1 MRRFFYSYQSDD
13 VAVYPMLSSLKV
25 GDDVDLPM
33 DICHHWCQVL
43 RAKVGD
49 VGVLFD
55 GLGGE
60 YQVCLSHI
68 DKKSAQVT
76 LQGFDKV
83 DREANIHAKLALV
96 MSRGDRMDYAIQK
109 ATELGVVAIQLLS
122 SHHGEVH
129 LKSQQVDKKL
139 AHWQQIAISACEQ
152 CGLNRPPLLL
162 VPMPIAD
169 YLSSSADVSNDKHD
183 TNDKHNKNDKH
194 SIKVSNSVARLID
207 EPYYQRLLMPSMPT
221 SMLITPTDTDN
232 DGMNFLKSE
241 HIKLMLSVPNVDNA
255 GVDIR
260 AKGLLT
266 VLNHT
271 KNHVKN
277 HAKPTIELLIGG
289 EGGLSLA
296 EQKQALATGW
306 QAWQIGERVLRTETA
321 PVVALASLQALHQSQ
336 CLNDEWHA

>member
-109 ATELGVVAIQLLS
+109 ATELGVVVIQLLS

-139 AHWQQIAISACEQ
+139 AHWQQIGISACEQ

-162 VPMPIAD
+162 APMPIAD
-169 YLSSSADVSNDKHD
+169 YLSSSADVS
-183 TNDKHNKNDKH
+183 NDKH

-266 VLNHT
+266 VLNHIKNHT
-271 KNHVKN
+271 KNHT
-277 HAKPTIELLIGG
+277 KPTIELLIGG

-336 CLNDEWHA
+336 CLSDEWHA

>member
-162 VPMPIAD
+162 APMPIAD
-169 YLSSSADVSNDKHD
+169 YLSSSADVS
-183 TNDKHNKNDKH
+183 NDKH

-207 EPYYQRLLMPSMPT
+207 EPYYQRLLMPSMPII
-221 SMLITPTDTDN
+221 SS
-232 DGMNFLKSE
+232 KSE

-266 VLNHT
+266 VLNHTKNHT

-336 CLNDEWHA
+336 CLSDEWHA

>member
-162 VPMPIAD
+162 APMPIAD
-169 YLSSSADVSNDKHD
+169 YLSSSADVS
-183 TNDKHNKNDKH
+183 NDKH

-241 HIKLMLSVPNVDNA
+241 HIKLMLSVPHVDNA

-336 CLNDEWHA
+336 CLSDEWHA

>member
-162 VPMPIAD
+162 APMPIAD
-169 YLSSSADVSNDKHD
+169 YLSSSADVS
-183 TNDKHNKNDKH
+183 NDKH

-266 VLNHT
+266 VLNHIKNHT

-336 CLNDEWHA
+336 CLSDEWHA

>member
-1 MRRFFYSYQSDD
+1 MRRFFYSYQSDG

-162 VPMPIAD
+162 APMPIAD
-169 YLSSSADVSNDKHD
+169 YLSLSADVSNDKHD
-183 TNDKHNKNDKH
+183 TNDKNNKNDKH
-194 SIKVSNSVARLID
+194 GIKVSNSVARLID
-207 EPYYQRLLMPSMPT
+207 EPYYQRLLMPSMPII
-221 SMLITPTDTDN
+221 SSKP
-232 DGMNFLKSE
+232 E

-266 VLNHT
+266 VLNHIKSHT
-271 KNHVKN
+271 KSHIKN

>member
-96 MSRGDRMDYAIQK
+96 MSRGDRMDDAIQK
-109 ATELGVVAIQLLS
+109 ATELGVGAIQLLS

-162 VPMPIAD
+162 APMPIAD
-169 YLSSSADVSNDKHD
+169 YLSSSADVS
-183 TNDKHNKNDKH
+183 NDKH

-207 EPYYQRLLMPSMPT
+207 EPYYQRLLMPSMPII
-221 SMLITPTDTDN
+221 SS
-232 DGMNFLKSE
+232 KSE

-266 VLNHT
+266 VLKHTKNHT

>member
-162 VPMPIAD
+162 APMPIAD

-207 EPYYQRLLMPSMPT
+207 ESYYQRLLMPSMPII
-221 SMLITPTDTDN
+221 SS
-232 DGMNFLKSE
+232 KSE

-266 VLNHT
+266 VLNHIKNHT

>member
-76 LQGFDKV
+76 LQGFDKI

-162 VPMPIAD
+162 APMPIAD
-169 YLSSSADVSNDKHD
+169 YLSLSADVSNDKHD
-183 TNDKHNKNDKH
+183 KNDKH

-207 EPYYQRLLMPSMPT
+207 ESYYQRLLMPSMPII
-221 SMLITPTDTDN
+221 SS
-232 DGMNFLKSE
+232 KSE

-266 VLNHT
+266 VLNHI
-271 KNHVKN
+271 KNHTKN

-336 CLNDEWHA
+336 CLSDEWHA

>member
-162 VPMPIAD
+162 APMPIAD
-169 YLSSSADVSNDKHD
+169 YLSSSADVS
-183 TNDKHNKNDKH
+183 NDKH

-241 HIKLMLSVPNVDNA
+241 HIKLMLSVPHVDNV

-266 VLNHT
+266 VLNHIKNHT
-271 KNHVKN
+271 KNHT
-277 HAKPTIELLIGG
+277 KPTIELLIGG

-336 CLNDEWHA
+336 CLSDEWHA

>member
-162 VPMPIAD
+162 APMPIAD
-169 YLSSSADVSNDKHD
+169 YLSLSADVSNDK
-183 TNDKHNKNDKH
+183 NNKNDKH

-207 EPYYQRLLMPSMPT
+207 EPYYQRLLMPNMPII
-221 SMLITPTDTDN
+221 SSKP
-232 DGMNFLKSE
+232 E

-266 VLNHT
+266 VLNHI
-271 KNHVKN
+271 KSHIKN

>member
-162 VPMPIAD
+162 APMPIAD
-169 YLSSSADVSNDKHD
+169 YLAASADVSNE
-183 TNDKHNKNDKH
+183 KH

-207 EPYYQRLLMPSMPT
+207 EPYYQRLLMPSMPII
-221 SMLITPTDTDN
+221 SS
-232 DGMNFLKSE
+232 KSE

-266 VLNHT
+266 VLNHTKNHT

>member
-1 MRRFFYSYQSDD
+1 MRRFFYSYQSDG
-13 VAVYPMLSSLKV
+13 VTVYPMLSSLKV

-109 ATELGVVAIQLLS
+109 ATELGVVVIQLLS

-139 AHWQQIAISACEQ
+139 AHWQQIGISACEQ

-162 VPMPIAD
+162 APMPIAD
-169 YLSSSADVSNDKHD
+169 YLSSSADVS
-183 TNDKHNKNDKH
+183 NDKH

-266 VLNHT
+266 VLNHI
-271 KNHVKN
+271 KSHIKN

-336 CLNDEWHA
+336 CLSDEWHA

>member
-162 VPMPIAD
+162 APMPISD

-183 TNDKHNKNDKH
+183 KNDKN

-260 AKGLLT
+260 EKGLLT

-271 KNHVKN
+271 KN

-336 CLNDEWHA
+336 CLSDEWHA

>member
-109 ATELGVVAIQLLS
+109 ATELGVVVIQLLS

-162 VPMPIAD
+162 APMPIAD
-169 YLSSSADVSNDKHD
+169 YLSSSADVSNDK
-183 TNDKHNKNDKH
+183 NNKNDKH

-266 VLNHT
+266 VLNHI
-271 KNHVKN
+271 KSHVKN
-277 HAKPTIELLIGG
+277 HVKPTIELLIGG

-336 CLNDEWHA
+336 CLNNECVL

>member
-13 VAVYPMLSSLKV
+13 VAVYPMLYSLKV

-162 VPMPIAD
+162 APMPIAD
-169 YLSSSADVSNDKHD
+169 YLSSSADVSNDKHN
-183 TNDKHNKNDKH
+183 TNDKH

-266 VLNHT
+266 VLNHI
-271 KNHVKN
+271 KSHVKN
-277 HAKPTIELLIGG
+277 HVKPTIELLIGG
-289 EGGLSLA
+289 EGGVSLA

-321 PVVALASLQALHQSQ
+321 PVVALASLQALYQSQ
-336 CLNDEWHA
+336 CLNNECVL

>member
-162 VPMPIAD
+162 APMPIAD
-169 YLSSSADVSNDKHD
+169 YLSSSADVS
-183 TNDKHNKNDKH
+183 NDKH

-207 EPYYQRLLMPSMPT
+207 EPYYQRLLMPSMPII
-221 SMLITPTDTDN
+221 SSKP
-232 DGMNFLKSE
+232 E

-266 VLNHT
+266 VLNHI
-271 KNHVKN
+271 KNHTKN

-336 CLNDEWHA
+336 YLNDEWHA

>member
-162 VPMPIAD
+162 APMPIAD
-169 YLSSSADVSNDKHD
+169 YLSLSADVSNDKHD
-183 TNDKHNKNDKH
+183 TNDKNNKNDKH
-194 SIKVSNSVARLID
+194 GIKVSNSVARLID
-207 EPYYQRLLMPSMPT
+207 EPYYQRLLMPSMPII
-221 SMLITPTDTDN
+221 SSKP
-232 DGMNFLKSE
+232 E
-241 HIKLMLSVPNVDNA
+241 YIKLMLSVPNVDNA

-266 VLNHT
+266 VLNHIKSHT
-271 KNHVKN
+271 KSHIKN

-336 CLNDEWHA
+336 CLSDEWHA

>member
-68 DKKSAQVT
+68 DKKSDQVT

-96 MSRGDRMDYAIQK
+96 MSRGDRMDYAIEK

-162 VPMPIAD
+162 APMPIAD
-169 YLSSSADVSNDKHD
+169 YLSSSADVS
-183 TNDKHNKNDKH
+183 NDKH

-207 EPYYQRLLMPSMPT
+207 EPYYQRLLMPSMPII
-221 SMLITPTDTDN
+221 SS
-232 DGMNFLKSE
+232 KSE

-266 VLNHT
+266 VLNHTKNHT

>member
-162 VPMPIAD
+162 APMPIAD
-169 YLSSSADVSNDKHD
+169 YLSSSADVS
-183 TNDKHNKNDKH
+183 NDKH

-221 SMLITPTDTDN
+221 SMLITLTDTDN

-271 KNHVKN
+271 KNHVKNHVKN

>member
-162 VPMPIAD
+162 APMPIAD
-169 YLSSSADVSNDKHD
+169 YLSLSADVS
-183 TNDKHNKNDKH
+183 NDKH

-260 AKGLLT
+260 EKGLLT
-266 VLNHT
+266 VLNHI

>member
-162 VPMPIAD
+162 APMPIAD
-169 YLSSSADVSNDKHD
+169 YLSSSADVS
-183 TNDKHNKNDKH
+183 NDKH

-271 KNHVKN
+271 KNHTKN
-277 HAKPTIELLIGG
+277 HVKPTIELLIGG

>member
-162 VPMPIAD
+162 APMPIAD

-207 EPYYQRLLMPSMPT
+207 ESYYQRLLMPSMPII
-221 SMLITPTDTDN
+221 SS
-232 DGMNFLKSE
+232 KSE

-266 VLNHT
+266 VLNHI
-271 KNHVKN
+271 KNHTKN

-336 CLNDEWHA
+336 CLSDEWHA

>member
-109 ATELGVVAIQLLS
+109 ATELGVVVIQLLS

-162 VPMPIAD
+162 APMPIAD

-207 EPYYQRLLMPSMPT
+207 EPYYQRLLMPSMPII
-221 SMLITPTDTDN
+221 SS
-232 DGMNFLKSE
+232 KSE

-266 VLNHT
+266 VLNHI
-271 KNHVKN
+271 KNHTKN

-336 CLNDEWHA
+336 CLNDKWHA

>member
-1 MRRFFYSYQSDD
+1 MRRFFYSYQSDG

-60 YQVCLSHI
+60 YQVCLNHI

-83 DREANIHAKLALV
+83 DREASIHAKLALV

-109 ATELGVVAIQLLS
+109 ATELGVVVIQLLS

-162 VPMPIAD
+162 APMPIAD
-169 YLSSSADVSNDKHD
+169 YLSSSADVSNDK
-183 TNDKHNKNDKH
+183 N

-266 VLNHT
+266 VLNHI
-271 KNHVKN
+271 KSHIKN

>member
-1 MRRFFYSYQSDD
+1 MRRFFYSYQSDG

-139 AHWQQIAISACEQ
+139 AHWQQIASACEQ

-162 VPMPIAD
+162 APMPIAD
-169 YLSSSADVSNDKHD
+169 YLSLSADVSNDK
-183 TNDKHNKNDKH
+183 N

-266 VLNHT
+266 VLNHIKSHT
-271 KNHVKN
+271 KSHIKN

>member
-162 VPMPIAD
+162 APMPIAD
-169 YLSSSADVSNDKHD
+169 YLSSSADVSNDK
-183 TNDKHNKNDKH
+183 NNKNDKH
-194 SIKVSNSVARLID
+194 GIKVSNSVARLID

-266 VLNHT
+266 VLNHI
-271 KNHVKN
+271 KN

-321 PVVALASLQALHQSQ
+321 PVVALASLQALYQSQ
-336 CLNDEWHA
+336 CLSDEWHA

>member
-162 VPMPIAD
+162 APMPIAD
-169 YLSSSADVSNDKHD
+169 YLSSSADVS
-183 TNDKHNKNDKH
+183 NDKH

-207 EPYYQRLLMPSMPT
+207 EPYYQRLLMPSMPII
-221 SMLITPTDTDN
+221 SS
-232 DGMNFLKSE
+232 KSE

-266 VLNHT
+266 VLNHTKNHT

>member
-162 VPMPIAD
+162 APMPIAD
-169 YLSSSADVSNDKHD
+169 YLSSSADVS
-183 TNDKHNKNDKH
+183 NDKH

-266 VLNHT
+266 VLNHI
-271 KNHVKN
+271 KNHTKN

>member
-162 VPMPIAD
+162 APMPIAD
-169 YLSSSADVSNDKHD
+169 YLSSSADVS
-183 TNDKHNKNDKH
+183 NDKH

-266 VLNHT
+266 VLNHIKNHT
-271 KNHVKN
+271 KNHT
-277 HAKPTIELLIGG
+277 KPTIELLIGG

-336 CLNDEWHA
+336 CLSDEWHA

>member
-25 GDDVDLPM
+25 GDDVDLPR

-162 VPMPIAD
+162 APMPIAD

-207 EPYYQRLLMPSMPT
+207 EPYYQRLLMPSMPII
-221 SMLITPTDTDN
+221 SS
-232 DGMNFLKSE
+232 KSE

-266 VLNHT
+266 VLNHIKNHT
-271 KNHVKN
+271 KNHT
-277 HAKPTIELLIGG
+277 KPTIELLIGG

-296 EQKQALATGW
+296 ERKQALATGW

>member
-1 MRRFFYSYQSDD
+1 MRRFFFFYQSDG

-162 VPMPIAD
+162 APMPIAD
-169 YLSSSADVSNDKHD
+169 YLSLSADVSNDKHD
-183 TNDKHNKNDKH
+183 TNDKNNKNDKH
-194 SIKVSNSVARLID
+194 GIKVSNSVARLID
-207 EPYYQRLLMPSMPT
+207 EPYYQRLLMPSM
-221 SMLITPTDTDN
+221 LIISSKP
-232 DGMNFLKSE
+232 E

-266 VLNHT
+266 VLNHIKSHT
-271 KNHVKN
+271 KSHIKN

>member
-1 MRRFFYSYQSDD
+1 MRRFFYSYQSDG

-162 VPMPIAD
+162 APMPIAD
-169 YLSSSADVSNDKHD
+169 YLSLSADVSNDKHD
-183 TNDKHNKNDKH
+183 TNDKNNKNDKH
-194 SIKVSNSVARLID
+194 GIKVSNSVARLID
-207 EPYYQRLLMPSMPT
+207 EPYYQRLLMPSM
-221 SMLITPTDTDN
+221 LIISSKP
-232 DGMNFLKSE
+232 E

-266 VLNHT
+266 VLNHIKSHT
-271 KNHVKN
+271 KSHIKN

>member
-60 YQVCLSHI
+60 YQVCLNHI

-109 ATELGVVAIQLLS
+109 ATELGVVVIQLLS

-162 VPMPIAD
+162 APMPIAD

-207 EPYYQRLLMPSMPT
+207 EPYYQRLLMPSMPII
-221 SMLITPTDTDN
+221 SS
-232 DGMNFLKSE
+232 KSE

-266 VLNHT
+266 VLNHI
-271 KNHVKN
+271 KNHTKN

-336 CLNDEWHA
+336 CLNDKWHA

>member
-1 MRRFFYSYQSDD
+1 MRRFFYSYQSDG

-83 DREANIHAKLALV
+83 NREANIHAKLALV

-109 ATELGVVAIQLLS
+109 ATELGVVVIQLLS

-162 VPMPIAD
+162 APMPIAD
-169 YLSSSADVSNDKHD
+169 YLSLSADVSNDK
-183 TNDKHNKNDKH
+183 NNKNDKH
-194 SIKVSNSVARLID
+194 GIKVSNSVARLID
-207 EPYYQRLLMPSMPT
+207 EPYYQRLLMPSMPII
-221 SMLITPTDTDN
+221 SSKP
-232 DGMNFLKSE
+232 E

-266 VLNHT
+266 VLNHIKSHT
-271 KNHVKN
+271 KSHIKN

>member
-25 GDDVDLPM
+25 GDDVDLPR

-162 VPMPIAD
+162 APMPIAD

-207 EPYYQRLLMPSMPT
+207 EPYYQRLLMPSMPII
-221 SMLITPTDTDN
+221 SS
-232 DGMNFLKSE
+232 KSE

-266 VLNHT
+266 VLNHIKNHT
-271 KNHVKN
+271 KNHT
-277 HAKPTIELLIGG
+277 KPTIELLIGG